1 MTKTGAMRA
10 LRTNPEW
17 AYFAWVDENGDWRQA
32 PPDTVIE
39 VPEEAAER
47 GLLTGGLMEVTASDV
62 SPTLPVV
69 DPAPVPGDAGQAA
82 GDGYDD
88 LKADALKALLTE
100 RGLPVSG
107 TKDERIARLRAAD
120 AEAAGGSGGE

>member
-1 MTKTGAMRA
+1 MAGAMRT
-10 LRTNPEW
+10 LRTNPVW
-17 AYFAWVDENGDWRQA
+17 TYFAWVDEGGDWRQA

-47 GLLTGGLMEVTASDV
+47 GLRTGGLMEVTASDV
-62 SPTLPVV
+62 SAPTT
-69 DPAPVPGDAGQAA
+69 APGDDPGANGGVA

-88 LKADALKALLTE
+88 LKADGLKALLTE

-107 TKDERIARLRAAD
+107 TNGERIARLREFD
-120 AEAAGGSGGE
+120 AAAGGE

>member
-1 MTKTGAMRA
+1 MRT

-39 VPEEAAER
+39 VPGEAAER

-82 GDGYDD
+82 AGDEYDT

-107 TKDERIARLRAAD
+107 TNAERVSRLREWD
-120 AEAAGGSGGE
+120 AEAGGGE